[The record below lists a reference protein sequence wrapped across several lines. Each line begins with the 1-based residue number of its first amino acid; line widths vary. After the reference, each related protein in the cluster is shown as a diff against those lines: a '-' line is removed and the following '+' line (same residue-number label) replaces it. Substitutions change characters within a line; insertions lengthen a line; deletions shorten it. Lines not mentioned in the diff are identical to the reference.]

1 MSYEFLNLKDHPFRI
16 TPDSYY
22 FYSSEAHSEAVE
34 IIRYSVETRKGFIV
48 LLGEVGTG
56 KTTICRV
63 LLNNLLNT
71 ETSLILNPL
80 MSPDDIILQIV
91 EDFKIPY
98 ESGDNTGKLYN
109 RLADFLISNFKKGKN
124 ALIIVDE
131 AQNLSFESFEMIR
144 QISNIEM
151 EDAKLVQILLVGQP
165 ELKLKLSENRL
176 RQLDQRIS
184 VRVNLSPLSYEDT
197 EHYIEYRVDQAS
209 IFKKRI
215 FNKNAIKK
223 IYHFTKGN
231 PRQINQIC
239 DNAVVVAAAKNK
251 KKIDNHDIEEAYKL
265 YRGVDA
271 KYSIKYVLAGVFV
284 MFIVTVMSFIFRD
297 KIFAEKQGHDKGA
310 FVQTAGEMIPDNIS
324 YNTQNSISGNITVEE
339 KLQCVKTLRRLNLR
353 SEPVI
358 DNNVIKV
365 LNENML
371 CVIRL
376 RGEDWINVDCGGV
389 LGWVSGKSNFVGIL
403 NCE

>member
-1 MSYEFLNLKDHPFRI
+1 MSYEFFNLKDNPFRI

-22 FYSSEAHSEAVE
+22 FYSSESHSE
-34 IIRYSVETRKGFIV
+34 SVELIKYAIEKRKGFIA
-48 LLGEVGTG
+48 LTGEVGTG

-91 EDFKIPY
+91 EDFKISY
-98 ESGDNTGKLYN
+98 ESGDNSGKIYN

-165 ELKLKLSENRL
+165 ELKFKLSENKL

-239 DNAVVVAAAKNK
+239 DNAFIVAAAKNR
-251 KKIDNHDIEEAYKL
+251 KKIDDSVIKEAYKL
-265 YRGVDA
+265 YRGIETNYSM
-271 KYSIKYVLAGVFV
+271 KYILAGFFILL
-284 MFIVTVMSFIFRD
+284 FIVALSLVFKNKVSADRETQTKEPLVQTVND
-297 KIFAEKQGHDKGA
+297 KI
-310 FVQTAGEMIPDNIS
+310 DNIS
-324 YNTQNSISGNITVEE
+324 DNISKKSELKCI
-339 KLQCVKTLRRLNLR
+339 KTLKRINLR
-353 SEPVI
+353 SEPLLM
-358 DNNVIKV
+358 NNVIKV

-371 CVIRL
+371 CVIKL
-376 RGEDWINVDCGGV
+376 KGEDWINVDCGGV
-389 LGWVSGKSNFVGIL
+389 LGWVSGESDLVKIFD
-403 NCE
+403 CE

>member
-1 MSYEFLNLKDHPFRI
+1 MSYEFFNLKDNPFRI

-22 FYSSEAHSEAVE
+22 FYSSETHLE
-34 IIRYSVETRKGFIV
+34 SVELIKYSIEKRKGFIA
-48 LLGEVGTG
+48 LTGEVGTG

-80 MSPDDIILQIV
+80 MSPDDIIIQIV

-98 ESGDNTGKLYN
+98 ESGDNSGKIYN

-165 ELKLKLSENRL
+165 ELKLKLSENKL

-209 IFKKRI
+209 LFKKRI

-239 DNAVVVAAAKNK
+239 DNAFIVAAAKNR
-251 KKIDNHDIEEAYKL
+251 KKIDDFVIKDAYKL
-265 YRGVDA
+265 YRGIETNYSM
-271 KYSIKYVLAGVFV
+271 KYILAGFFILL
-284 MFIVTVMSFIFRD
+284 FIVALSLVFKNKVSAGRETQTKEPLVQTVND
-297 KIFAEKQGHDKGA
+297 KIY
-310 FVQTAGEMIPDNIS
+310 DNIS
-324 YNTQNSISGNITVEE
+324 DNIAKKSEL
-339 KLQCVKTLRRLNLR
+339 KCIKTLKRINLR
-353 SEPVI
+353 SEPLLM
-358 DNNVIKV
+358 NNIIKV

-371 CVIRL
+371 CVIKL
-376 RGEDWINVDCGGV
+376 KGEDWINVDCGGV
-389 LGWVSGKSNFVGIL
+389 LGWVSGESDLVKIFD
-403 NCE
+403 CE

>member
-1 MSYEFLNLKDHPFRI
+1 MSYEFFNLKDNPFRI

-22 FYSSEAHSEAVE
+22 FYSSEPHLE
-34 IIRYSVETRKGFIV
+34 SVELIKYAIEKRKGFIA
-48 LLGEVGTG
+48 LTGEVGTG

-98 ESGDNTGKLYN
+98 ESGDNSGKIYN
-109 RLADFLISNFKKGKN
+109 RLADFLIFNFKEGKN

-184 VRVNLSPLSYEDT
+184 VRVSLSPLSYEDT

-209 IFKKRI
+209 LFKKRI
-215 FNKNAIKK
+215 FKKNAIKR

-239 DNAVVVAAAKNK
+239 DNAFIVAAAKNK
-251 KKIDNHDIEEAYKL
+251 KKIDSCDIDEAYKL
-265 YRGVDA
+265 YRGIDTGYSV
-271 KYSIKYVLAGVFV
+271 KYISAGVFIFLFV
-284 MFIVTVMSFIFRD
+284 IALSFAFKD
-297 KIFAEKQGHDKGA
+297 KMLAGKKEHGKEPP
-310 FVQTAGEMIPDNIS
+310 VQIAGEKIQDNIS
-324 YNTQNSISGNITVEE
+324 DNIVV
-339 KLQCVKTLRRLNLR
+339 KNNLQCVTTLKRVNLR
-353 SEPVI
+353 SEPLLM
-358 DNNVIKV
+358 NNIIKV
-365 LNENML
+365 LNKNML
-371 CVIRL
+371 CVIKL
-376 RGEDWINVDCGGV
+376 KGEDWINVDCGGV
-389 LGWVSGKSNFVGIL
+389 LGWVSGESDLVKIFD
-403 NCE
+403 CE